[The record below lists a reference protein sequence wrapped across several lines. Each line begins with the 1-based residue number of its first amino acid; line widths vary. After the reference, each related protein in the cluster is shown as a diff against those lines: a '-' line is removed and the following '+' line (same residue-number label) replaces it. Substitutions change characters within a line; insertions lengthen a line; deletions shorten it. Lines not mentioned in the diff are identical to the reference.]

1 METRITLIE
10 AIIPTLAT
18 REDLIRAE
26 TRLEAKVDSA
36 VNRLELQIKQVEI
49 NVHKNIHD
57 MAWQMIKWM
66 TGTLVTLIPTMFA
79 GAFYI
84 ARYVH

>member
-1 METRITLIE
+1 METRITRIE

-57 MAWQMIKWM
+57 MDWQMIKWM

>member
-1 METRITLIE
+1 
-10 AIIPTLAT
+10 
-18 REDLIRAE
+18 
-26 TRLEAKVDSA
+26 VDSA

-79 GAFYI
+79 SAFYI